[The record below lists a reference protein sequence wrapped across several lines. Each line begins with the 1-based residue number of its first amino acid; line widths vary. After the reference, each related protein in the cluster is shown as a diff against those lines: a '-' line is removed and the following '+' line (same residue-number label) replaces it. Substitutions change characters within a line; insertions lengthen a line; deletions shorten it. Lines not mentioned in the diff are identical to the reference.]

1 MSARYDACFLDIDG
15 VWHDLELLSS
25 EWSEQLGRALS
36 RRLGGDAAAWQTA
49 SCECFAQVWAERHGW
64 SSEPLARH
72 ADQSHA
78 MLGAMCRFVDR
89 PVLAR
94 PEAAQ
99 LMREAEVEILSRCS
113 AVVPGAR
120 ETLVELSRKVAL
132 HTASGNLSFRIDALL
147 DGLGAGH
154 MVGVRAGPDVVG
166 AAKNTGEFYRELFAR
181 ARVRPERALVVDDDI
196 SAIEL
201 VRRLGAD
208 AVHVTAGAGCRC
220 AANGH
225 VSSFNA
231 LPGWLHGAGVDRDE
245 PDPRR

>member
-36 RRLGGDAAAWQTA
+36 RRLGGSAEAWQTA

-64 SSEPLARH
+64 SREPLARH

-78 MLGAMCRFVDR
+78 MLGAMCRFIDR

-113 AVVPGAR
+113 AVVPGTR
-120 ETLVELSRKVAL
+120 ETLIELARMVAL

-147 DGLGAGH
+147 DGLGVGH
-154 MVGVRAGPDVVG
+154 LVGVRAGPDVVG

-181 ARVRPERALVVDDDI
+181 ARVPPDRALVVDDD
-196 SAIEL
+196 AQAVEL
-201 VRRLGAD
+201 VRGLGAS
-208 AVHVTAGAGCRC
+208 AMHVTAKARC
-220 AANGH
+220 SCGANGH
-225 VSSFNA
+225 IASFSE
-231 LPGWLHGAGVDRDE
+231 LPRGVA
-245 PDPRR
+245 